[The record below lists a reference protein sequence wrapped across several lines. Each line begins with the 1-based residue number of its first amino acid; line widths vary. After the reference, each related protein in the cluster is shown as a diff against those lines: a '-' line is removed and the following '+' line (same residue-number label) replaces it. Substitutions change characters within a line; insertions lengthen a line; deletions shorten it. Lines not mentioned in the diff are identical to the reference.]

1 MADGDDD
8 DVKAGLEAS
17 AKLPEEMRRPVA
29 LPIEMQRTY
38 FASVARMLRN
48 PSLAYRKDKNLM
60 KQMRNDPDCMGPLTQ
75 LQVSIAGLEWQ
86 IKPFDSRDTAQ
97 DEIAART
104 QEIFMRMPR
113 FGDMIRH
120 LLDAVWYGSSAA
132 NLVYGRRNGMVVPE
146 DWIPFHPD
154 TLAVNIDGAPAIRVG
169 PRYYSDMDGTGG
181 ETQQGFD
188 SRVHVLTPIERR
200 AVVWHRYM
208 VNGPDFDDPYETA
221 YAYMGKGVRDTVWWY
236 WNLKQ
241 AVLQNWATFAERYA
255 QGIRLGYYPMSQ
267 KGGKEEMESILRN
280 LVGDVS
286 AVLPRMTPGQK
297 DYEIEVKEPAAARAQ
312 VFADLCEWLS
322 KNIKELI
329 VGQAATSEAVSTG
342 LGSSVGKE
350 HGKTFTRQMK
360 FVADGLAETI
370 TAQVVREVV
379 DMNFGPQDEYPR
391 FEFSVE
397 SPEMEKKLEAIR
409 IFVNELG
416 GTVSEADTRRM
427 LGLAIPDAD
436 EPVLTGKTRDVLP
449 EIGEDPDM
457 EPDPEGEPML
467 NSKDVFS
474 RMSDKELRREAI
486 RRRRRGRPKGNCG
499 NGFGGF
505 TDSNNC
511 AAGKHNYPKN
521 RKPPSKTR
529 NERGVGDK
537 VIEKHRLLVDEGY
550 SDDQAWAIAY
560 DMVAKTENR
569 KRPQHSDTQAQ
580 QDRAGE
586 LVRKGMS
593 VEQAVQVAV
602 REGIREDDEVSRH
615 DASLF
620 EKDEKKGEKE
630 TFEEDGFLPPANV
643 AANARR
649 ALEVRESK
657 PESERGMT
665 SVGLARARD
674 LSNRTRLSE
683 ETVRRMVRY
692 FDRHQS
698 DKKGETWGDKG
709 KGWQAWNGWGGD
721 AGWTWARRIVA
732 RLDAEKSEHGK
743 VDGLKGP
750 LDKEDDDE

>member
-17 AKLPEEMRRPVA
+17 ASLPEEMRRPVA

-104 QEIFMRMPR
+104 QEIFLRMPR

-154 TLAVNIDGAPAIRVG
+154 TLAVNLDGAPAIRVG

-370 TAQVVREVV
+370 TAQVVREIV

-427 LGLAIPDAD
+427 LGLAIPEAD

-474 RMSDKELRREAI
+474 RMSDKELRREAV

-511 AAGKHNYPKN
+511 ASGKHNYPKN

-615 DASLF
+615 DAALF
-620 EKDEKKGEKE
+620 EKDEKTGEKE

-683 ETVRRMVRY
+683 ETVRRMARY